1 MLMIT
6 SRLRA
11 GVLVLAILLSA
22 CVSGPPRLGGDP
34 GLQVAAASELPPP
47 DPAEFTAPGGPTFVG
62 PSDKLLI
69 DVYGIPELSGREVQ
83 VDSEGQI
90 AFPAAGRFEVYGKT
104 PTEIGGI
111 LATRLSANYFRN
123 PQVTVT
129 LKESAG
135 QLVIVEGQVN
145 KPGAYPIIRQMSLL
159 RTVAIAGG
167 LSEFARLDDV
177 VIFRTVR
184 GQRFAALYN
193 LQHIREGAYPDPEIY
208 ANDLVVVGDSPARR
222 RFKDILQITPLL
234 LTPLIV
240 AVDKL
245 LP

>member
-6 SRLRA
+6 GRIRTGILI
-11 GVLVLAILLSA
+11 LALFLSA

-34 GLQVAAASELPPP
+34 SLNVISGNELPPP
-47 DPAEFTAPGGPTFVG
+47 DAAELTAPGAATYVG
-62 PSDKLLI
+62 PSDKLMI
-69 DVYGIPELSGREVQ
+69 DVYGMPDLSGREVQ

-90 AFPAAGRFEVYGKT
+90 AFPGAGRFAVYGKT
-104 PTEIGGI
+104 PVEISVL
-111 LATRLSANYFRN
+111 LASRLSANYLRD

-135 QLVIVEGQVN
+135 QLVTVEGQVN
-145 KPGAYPIIRQMSLL
+145 KPGAYPLIKHMSLL

-167 LSEFARLDDV
+167 LSEFAKLDDV
-177 VIFRTVR
+177 VIFRTIR
-184 GQRFAALYN
+184 GQKFAALYN
-193 LQHIREGAYPDPEIY
+193 LQRIREGAYPDPEIY
-208 ANDLVVVGDSPARR
+208 ANDLVVVGDSPSRR
-222 RFKDILQITPLL
+222 RFKDILQVTPLL
-234 LTPLIV
+234 LTPLFV